1 MSHKS
6 EISNDISLLR
16 AIIATTCEKELML
29 DLAYRQKLT
38 SLFRSIDT
46 ERVSSEAK
54 PWNNLAKLLI
64 NFINEYPQVLEKDFD
79 PMVLLKG
86 VKNTE
91 NAHIIEYFSGKLNER
106 ERTPVP
112 VLDRINSALNKD
124 LHFNAVLDDLDEI
137 DALRDLVNDE
147 LGSKEYQVV
156 LDQILKKVGK
166 MHEGISR
173 KNAKLKRKGITFD
186 KRTKTA
192 RGLGSAMHK
201 HRAKS
206 DLRIY
211 LSSGL
216 RHFFPKGLLLSTLNV
231 FCSIGGGGKSVIL
244 IDVIADILFSNL
256 NNHILESSL
265 LGDKSPMILYISRE
279 LSESQVLARILSAQG
294 YDQDILLTKSEEELA
309 AIFFE
314 HTKDSPFSLHIH
326 CTEAKSEGYEELKH
340 MIGEFEREGLK
351 TIMVV
356 DDYLDLA
363 KYEPSAED
371 DKAKDAPIVTKAR
384 HLRNLAK
391 NDSTP
396 FFALT
401 AAQILGQAVND
412 FNKYKGVDKIKAWNL
427 SHLQGSAKLQQ
438 EVEILCAVHY
448 DKKDRI
454 MSVHNLKD
462 RDGNIQGDLDLLVI
476 PMLPDK
482 FKLGAEHKTSL
493 ADYKPESAS
502 LLDIISTTMQVVGDD
517 ALEEGDY
524 GYSDNE
530 NEEE

>member
-6 EISNDISLLR
+6 EISNDVSLLR
-16 AIIATTCEKELML
+16 AIIATMCEKELML
-29 DLAYRQKLT
+29 DTAYRQKLT
-38 SLFRSIDT
+38 SLFRGIDT
-46 ERVSSEAK
+46 ERVSTEAK
-54 PWNNLAKLLI
+54 PWNNVAKLLI
-64 NFINEYPQVLEKDFD
+64 SFINEYPQVMENDFD

-86 VKNTE
+86 IKNDE
-91 NAHIIEYFSGKLNER
+91 NKHIIEYYSGRLNEN

-124 LHFNAVLDDLDEI
+124 LHFNAVLDDLSEI
-137 DALRDLVNDE
+137 DSLRDLVNDE

-156 LDQILKKVGK
+156 IDQVLKRVSKL
-166 MHEGISR
+166 HESLAR
-173 KNAKLKRKGITFD
+173 KNSKLKRKGITFD
-186 KRTKTA
+186 KRTKAA
-192 RGLGSAMHK
+192 RGLGTAMHK
-201 HRAKS
+201 HRAKA

-244 IDVIADILFSNL
+244 IDVIADILVSNL
-256 NNHILESSL
+256 NNHILESTL
-265 LGDKSPMILYISRE
+265 LGDKAPLILYVSRE
-279 LSESQVLARILSAQG
+279 LSESQVLARILSAYG

-309 AIFFE
+309 AIYFE

-340 MIGEFEREGLK
+340 VINEFEREGLK

-391 NDSTP
+391 SDTTP

-448 DKKDRI
+448 DKKQRI

-476 PMLPDK
+476 PMYPDK
-482 FKLGAEHKTSL
+482 FKLGEDHSTSL
-493 ADYKPESAS
+493 SEFTPESAS
-502 LLDIISTTMQVVGDD
+502 LLDIISSTMKVVGEDG
-517 ALEEGDY
+517 LEGGNYDY
-524 GYSDNE
+524 D
-530 NEEE
+530 EE

>member
-1 MSHKS
+1 MSNKS
-6 EISNDISLLR
+6 EISNDVSLLR
-16 AIIATTCEKELML
+16 AIIATMCEKELML

-38 SLFRSIDT
+38 SLFRSIDL
-46 ERVSSEAK
+46 ERVSAEAK
-54 PWNNLAKLLI
+54 PWNSVAKLLI
-64 NFINEYPQVLEKDFD
+64 NFINEYPQVLEKEFD
-79 PMVLLKG
+79 PMVLLRG
-86 VKNTE
+86 VKNNE
-91 NAHIIEYFSGKLNER
+91 NKHIIEYFSGRLNEKD
-106 ERTPVP
+106 RTPAP
-112 VLDRINSALNKD
+112 VLDRINSSLNKD
-124 LHFNAVLDDLDEI
+124 LHYNAVLSDLDEI
-137 DALRDLVNDE
+137 DSLKDLVNDE

-156 LDQILKKVGK
+156 IDQILKKVGK
-166 MHEGISR
+166 IHESLAR
-173 KNAKLKRKGITFD
+173 KNSKLKKKGITFD

-192 RGLGSAMHK
+192 RGLGTAMHK

-256 NNHILESSL
+256 NNHILESAL
-265 LGDKSPMILYISRE
+265 LGDKAPLILYVSRE

-294 YDQDILLTKSEEELA
+294 YDQDILLTKSEDELA

-326 CTEAKSEGYEELKH
+326 CTEAKSEGYEDLKQ
-340 MIGEFEREGLK
+340 MINEFDREGLK

-384 HLRNLAK
+384 HLRNLSK
-391 NDSTP
+391 SDTTP

-412 FNKYKGVDKIKAWNL
+412 FNKYKGIDKIKAWNL

-438 EVEILCAVHY
+438 EVEILCAVHF
-448 DKKDRI
+448 DKKQKV
-454 MSVHNLKD
+454 MSIHNLKD

-482 FKLGAEHKTSL
+482 FKLGGEHATSL
-493 ADYKPESAS
+493 SEFQPESAS
-502 LLDIISTTMQVVGDD
+502 LLDIISTTMQVVGEDG
-517 ALEEGDY
+517 LEEGDF
-524 GYSDNE
+524 GE
-530 NEEE
+530 

>member
-6 EISNDISLLR
+6 DISNDVSLLR
-16 AIIATTCEKELML
+16 AIIATMCEKELML
-29 DLAYRQKLT
+29 DTSYRQRLT
-38 SLFRSIDT
+38 SLFRSIDV
-46 ERVSSEAK
+46 ERVTTEAK
-54 PWNNLAKLLI
+54 PYNNMAKLLI
-64 NFINEYPQVLEKDFD
+64 SFINEYPQALEKDFD
-79 PMVLLKG
+79 PMIILRG
-86 VKNTE
+86 IKNNE
-91 NAHIIEYFSGKLNER
+91 NKHIVEYFSGRLTENEK
-106 ERTPVP
+106 TPAP
-112 VLDRINSALNKD
+112 VLDRINSAINKD
-124 LHFNAVLDDLDEI
+124 LHYNEILDELSEI
-137 DALRDLVNDE
+137 DSIRDLVNDE

-156 LDQILKKVGK
+156 IDQVLKKVGK
-166 MHEGISR
+166 IHETLSR
-173 KNAKLKRKGITFD
+173 KNSKLKRKGITFD

-201 HRAKS
+201 HRAKA

-231 FCSIGGGGKSVIL
+231 FCSIGGGGKSVML
-244 IDVIADILFSNL
+244 IDVIADILFSDL
-256 NNHILESSL
+256 NNHILESAL
-265 LGDKSPMILYISRE
+265 LGDKAPMILYISRE
-279 LSESQVLARILSAQG
+279 LSESQVLSRILSAQG
-294 YDQDILLTKSEEELA
+294 YDQELLLNKTEEELS
-309 AIFFE
+309 AIYFE
-314 HTKDSPFSLHIH
+314 HTKNSPFSLHIH

-340 MIGEFEREGLK
+340 MISEFEREGFK

-391 NDSTP
+391 SDTAP

-401 AAQILGQAVND
+401 AAQILGQAIVD

-438 EVEILCAVHY
+438 EVEILCTVHF
-448 DKKDRI
+448 DKKQRI
-454 MSVHNLKD
+454 MSVHNIKD
-462 RDGNIQGDLDLLVI
+462 RDGNIQGNLDLLVI

-482 FKLGAEHKTSL
+482 FKLGEDHSTSL
-493 ADYKPESAS
+493 SEFEPESAS
-502 LLDIISTTMQVVGDD
+502 LLDIISSTMKVVGEDG
-517 ALEEGDY
+517 LEGGNYDY
-524 GYSDNE
+524 D
-530 NEEE
+530 EE